1 MRIFC
6 LLLFSVLI
14 SPIAA
19 DAQSVIDALKSELSK
34 AKSTIDSIDILVQV
48 TDHFISS
55 DLDSSRVY
63 LELTRKLSERA
74 DDPYGLATY
83 YLLAGKIEDR
93 VLNYNDAKD
102 SFIKSIQIAD
112 SIGYERGSEL
122 AYSTLG
128 YLYRREGKL
137 DSSNICFEKVRDLAQ
152 DSLGK
157 SIAINGIALN
167 YKSVGAY
174 KEATENFYRTLELT
188 AEEDHIYRSSV
199 FLNVGMVCEDQGLN
213 DQALKYYKDALT
225 EATLSEKKNELA
237 EVLGSIGSYYY
248 RILIYDSA
256 KLYLQKSIILL
267 RENQNQYQYTS
278 VAMNLAKVYMKQGK
292 WEKVNEILNELESLE
307 SLDKNPSL
315 KAKLKML
322 RATYF
327 LDNPKSDFDE
337 AYSALLE
344 AENLILD
351 GQSKFLYGE
360 WLNLK
365 SQVLEKKRPFEALQA
380 YRAFHHWQDSLVSQ
394 NNANYTAMLETKY
407 ESAQKDQKIDNLSQQ
422 AQIQALQI
430 SQRNTQLIGAGV
442 ALLVLILGGFAFN
455 QQRKFKH
462 QQAVS
467 DMEQRMLR
475 LQMNPHFIFN
485 ALASIQNYIL
495 QSDTKE
501 SVSYLAKF
509 GKLMR
514 QILEHSREEF
524 ITIEEETDMLRNYLE
539 IQQLRFKNRFDFK
552 IEIDKS
558 IDPAEMKIPPLFA
571 QPFVENAIEHG
582 LKDKTSDGLIT
593 IRFSPEGKNI
603 RLEVEDNGSGIQSTA
618 SSSKSH
624 KSLASIISRERLEI
638 LSKRLKM
645 EFTMEV
651 MNKKDSSGTYASLIL
666 PAIPI
671 A

>member
-1 MRIFC
+1 MQIFY
-6 LLLFSVLI
+6 LLLFSFI
-14 SPIAA
+14 MSPFAS
-19 DAQSVIDALKSELSK
+19 DAQSLIDALKSELSE

-48 TDHFISS
+48 TDQFISS

-63 LELTRKLSERA
+63 LELTRNLSERA

-93 VLNYNDAKD
+93 VLNYTFAKN

-112 SIGYERGSEL
+112 SIGYEQGSEL
-122 AYSTLG
+122 ANSALG

-152 DSLGK
+152 DPLGK

-174 KEATENFYRTLELT
+174 KEATENFYRTLDLT
-188 AEEDHIYRSSV
+188 AEEDHDYRSAV

-213 DQALKYYKDALT
+213 DQALKYYKVALT
-225 EATLSEKKNELA
+225 EAKLSEKKNELA

-248 RILIYDSA
+248 RILMYDSA
-256 KLYLQKSIILL
+256 KLYLQKSIKLL
-267 RENQNQYQYTS
+267 RENQNQYQYTN
-278 VAMNLAKVYMKQGK
+278 VAMNLAKVFMKQRK
-292 WEKVNEILNELESLE
+292 WEKVDVILNELESFE
-307 SLDKNPSL
+307 SLDKNPTL

-322 RATYF
+322 KATYL
-327 LDNPKSDFDE
+327 LDNPKSDFNE
-337 AYSALLE
+337 AYSTLVE
-344 AENLILD
+344 AKNLILN

-360 WLNLK
+360 WLNIK
-365 SQVLEKKRPFEALQA
+365 SQILEKKSPFEALQA
-380 YRAFHHWQDSLVSQ
+380 YRAYHHWQDSLISQ
-394 NNANYTAMLETKY
+394 NNTNYTAMLETKY
-407 ESAQKDQKIDNLSQQ
+407 ESAQKDQKIHNLSQQ

-430 SQRNTQLIGAGV
+430 SQRNTQLIGAGI
-442 ALLVLILGGFAFN
+442 ALLVLILGGFAFY

-552 IEIDKS
+552 IEIDPA
-558 IDPAEMKIPPLFA
+558 IDPTELQIPPLFA

-603 RLEVEDNGSGIQSTA
+603 RLEVEDNGSGINTTSISNKT
-618 SSSKSH
+618 H

-645 EFTMEV
+645 EFTMEI

-666 PAIPI
+666 PALPI